1 MINFVFMQFLNQ
13 RKKVKANAIS
23 QDLVREICRAYLIAV
38 DQTKNIAQKFAAP
51 TPEESAKKIWLFL
64 RNEITYEKDKA
75 NSQQLFLPSSFLHLK
90 KGDCKSFAI
99 CTAAILTNLKIKNK
113 FVLTSYSN
121 AERPSHIYNCFRNS
135 NFQRVPLDGCYS
147 RFGVEKKPLY
157 FREINLVK

>member
-1 MINFVFMQFLNQ
+1 MIIFVFMQFLNQ

-23 QDLVREICRAYLIAV
+23 KDLVREICRAYLIAV
-38 DQTKNIAQKFAAP
+38 KQTKNIAQKFKGS

-64 RNEITYEKDKA
+64 RNEISYEKDDP
-75 NSQQLFLPSSFLHLK
+75 NSQQLFLPSSFLHYK

-99 CTAAILTNLKIKNK
+99 FTAAILTNLKIKNS
-113 FVLTSYSN
+113 FVLTSYNN

-147 RFGVEKKPLY
+147 KFGTEKKPLY
-157 FREINLVK
+157 FCQINLLK